1 MIRACYSEKYTK
13 KCLYMYVNFMYKA
26 IDKRDKIV

>member
-1 MIRACYSEKYTK
+1 MIKVWYSEKYTK
-13 KCLYMYVNFMYKA
+13 KCLYVYANFMYKA